1 MNIGMLKLLLC
12 LGRELH
18 PVKSSVFHDALL
30 RQLTPLGGR
39 ETRFQSLRGDI
50 PKGKEK
56 YCKPQWVQDIGRTL
70 ETQGERQI
78 AIQRFNREK
87 KYAYSRNAVGQ
98 D

>member
-1 MNIGMLKLLLC
+1 MSEMAMFPSAN
-12 LGRELH
+12 
-18 PVKSSVFHDALL
+18 PV
-30 RQLTPLGGR
+30 GGR

-56 YCKPQWVQDIGRTL
+56 DCKPQWVQDIGRTL